1 MDTPVH
7 VSASYSEDEGM
18 DTPVHVSASYSEG
31 EGMDTPVHAY
41 RFLLW
46 LQYN

>member
-7 VSASYSEDEGM
+7 VSASYSEDEEM

>member
-7 VSASYSEDEGM
+7 VSASYSEDEVM
-18 DTPVHVSASYSEG
+18 DTPVHV
-31 EGMDTPVHAY
+31 Y